1 MWIAY
6 FILAVF
12 LAVLLLSLKSGVAY
26 GFGFNVRKKDTPVMY
41 WFQITVVAAVI
52 VWVSYFIINESHH

>member
-12 LAVLLLSLKSGVAY
+12 LAILLLSLKSGVAY
-26 GFGFNVRKKDTPVMY
+26 GFGFNVSKKDAPVMY

-52 VWVSYFIINESHH
+52 VWVSYFIITGSHH

>member
-12 LAVLLLSLKSGVAY
+12 LAVLLLSLKNGVAY
-26 GFGFNVRKKDTPVMY
+26 GIGFNVRKKDAPLLY
-41 WFQITVVAAVI
+41 WFQIAVVTGVI
-52 VWVSYFIINESHH
+52 LWVSYFIISESHY